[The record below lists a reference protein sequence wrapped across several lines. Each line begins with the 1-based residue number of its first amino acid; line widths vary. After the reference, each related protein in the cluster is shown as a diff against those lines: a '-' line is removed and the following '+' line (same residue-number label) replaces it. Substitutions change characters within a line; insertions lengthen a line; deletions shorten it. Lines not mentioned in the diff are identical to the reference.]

1 MKRLICLVALV
12 SGLCLPVARTPAA
25 QDMLR
30 AVAVV
35 NDEIIS
41 MLDLDMRTRLAILAT
56 GQKDSDKLRKRIVP
70 QIVRTLIDERL
81 QMQEAERLDI
91 KVSEEQISGA
101 LGEIAQRNKMSPER
115 FGKMLESRGILP
127 EALQTQIHA
136 QLTWQLLIARRLRP
150 SVIVSNDEID
160 EVVERIEANRG
171 TVERLVSEIFLAVE
185 SAVNES
191 RVRANAE
198 RLFEQLRAGAKF
210 GALARQFSDSAA
222 AARGGGLGWVQ
233 EGQLSTEL
241 DLALASMAP
250 GQLSRPIRT
259 INGFHILL
267 LRQQRQKSLGAVT
280 IKLKQIVF
288 AVPQGASAE
297 QRNEAAARATEA
309 RQRISGCT
317 GLDELSR
324 EIGSPGSGDLG
335 TLKLGDLPS
344 DLRNAVKDLPV
355 GQPSQPLLIQGT
367 PTLLVVCG
375 REGGGID
382 RDTVHQRLITERL
395 DMLARRYMR
404 DLRRSANVDIRI

>member
-1 MKRLICLVALV
+1 MKRLMCLVALV
-12 SGLCLPVARTPAA
+12 SGLCLPVAGTLAA

-41 MLDLDMRTRLAILAT
+41 VLDLDMRTRLAILAT
-56 GQKDSDKLRKRIVP
+56 GQKDSGKLRKRIVP
-70 QIVRTLIDERL
+70 QIVRTLIDELL

-91 KVSEEQISGA
+91 KVSEEQVSVA
-101 LGEIAQRNKMSPER
+101 LGEIVEWYKMSPEE
-115 FGKMLESRGILP
+115 FGKLLESRGILP

-136 QLTWQLLIARRLRP
+136 RLTWQLLVTRRLMP
-150 SVIVSNDEID
+150 SVVVSNDEID
-160 EVVERIEANRG
+160 EVVERIEASRG
-171 TVERLVSEIFLAVE
+171 AVQRLVSEIFLAVD
-185 SAVNES
+185 SAVDEN

-198 RLFEQLRAGAKF
+198 RLFEQLRTGANF
-210 GALARQFSDSAA
+210 GALARQFSESAA

-233 EGQLSTEL
+233 EGQLSKEL
-241 DLALASMAP
+241 DLVLAAMAP

-259 INGFHILL
+259 ISGFHLLL
-267 LRQQRQKSLGAVT
+267 LRQQRQVNLGEVT

-288 AVPQGASAE
+288 AVPQESSDE
-297 QRNEAAARATEA
+297 QRNEAAARASEA

-317 GLDELSR
+317 GLDELAR

-335 TLKLGDLPS
+335 TLKLSDLPS
-344 DLRNAVKDLPV
+344 DIRNAIKDLPD
-355 GQPSQPLLIQGT
+355 GQPSQPLLIQGA

-375 REGGGID
+375 REGSGID
-382 RDTVHQRLITERL
+382 RETVRQRLLTERL

-404 DLRRSANVDIRI
+404 DLRRSANVDVRI